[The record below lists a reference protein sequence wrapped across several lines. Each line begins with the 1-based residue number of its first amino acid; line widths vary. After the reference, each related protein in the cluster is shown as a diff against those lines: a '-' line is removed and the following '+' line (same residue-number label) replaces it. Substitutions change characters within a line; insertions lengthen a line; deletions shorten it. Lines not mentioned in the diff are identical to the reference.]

1 MINNIGKVIKLFI
14 SLDGTSHRSNKENLI
29 VDRNGINI
37 DKFYKKD
44 INRSILLTSIKAY
57 EMMKNDGIDTKDG
70 MLGENILVDFNP
82 YDLNIAD
89 KIKIGSAILEVTQHC
104 TLCKSLKKIKDC
116 VPKLLKNDRGVF
128 AKVIQSGVIFEGDKI
143 TKLS

>member
-1 MINNIGKVIKLFI
+1 MTDNIGKVVKLFI
-14 SLDGTSHRSNKENLI
+14 SLKETSKRVKKENLI
-29 VDRNGINI
+29 LDSNGISI

-89 KIKIGSAILEVTQHC
+89 KIKIGSSILEVTQHC

>member
-57 EMMKNDGIDTKDG
+57 EMMKNDEIETKDG